1 MKKTLAIILVLV
13 FAAFAFAG
21 KADLTQAEREEI
33 FYEVAKEKGIDLNI
47 LQQLE
52 KVSAVQTAIQNGDD
66 SSIQEY
72 LNPDSVI
79 SVKNSAGNSSSVPDP
94 TTEDYLTVTDLKLIP
109 IEGTIYRPNLRVK
122 CLFPDNLVTPYPEQM
137 ELSYALLDEN
147 GDIVDSCSLR
157 LNHLSYNQGGWTE
170 ALSVIGADNLD
181 VSKVKALVF
190 TDYMMWSSGF
200 DSFGS
205 KHWSAVKPVRF
216 EFSDLLGEESG
227 QAAGDPISVESVSL
241 RRSSSN
247 CAVDMKVRN
256 LGDQR
261 RDVIT
266 LNYQALDENGDI
278 VASGDVNVK
287 DLDPG
292 QAAKSGFTR
301 LKCDIRDVASIK
313 ITDYSYGFFNGG
325 SRNSWTTPVG
335 SSFRLSE
342 PIVFTR
348 DEIIFE

>member
-1 MKKTLAIILVLV
+1 MKKAISVILVLV

-33 FYEVAKEKGIDLNI
+33 FYEVAKEKGIDLNV

-52 KVSAVQTAIQNGDD
+52 NVAAFQTSIQNGDD
-66 SSIQEY
+66 SLIREY

-79 SVKNSAGNSSSVPDP
+79 SVTNPAGNSSTVPDP
-94 TTEDYLTVTDLKLIP
+94 TTEDYLTVTDLELIP
-109 IEGTIYRPNLRVK
+109 VDGTIYRPNLRVK
-122 CLFPDNLVTPYPEQM
+122 CLFPNNLVTPYPEQM
-137 ELSYALLDEN
+137 ELSYALLDES

-157 LNHLSYNQGGWTE
+157 LNHLSYNQGGWTD
-170 ALSVIGADNLD
+170 ALSIMGADNLD
-181 VSKVKALVF
+181 VSKIKALVF

-216 EFSDLLGEESG
+216 ELSELLGEESE
-227 QAAGDPISVESVSL
+227 QTVRDPISVESVSL
-241 RRSSSN
+241 CRSASN

-266 LNYQALDENGDI
+266 LNYQALDANGDI
-278 VASGDVNVK
+278 VASGKVNVM

-301 LKCDIRDVASIK
+301 LKCNMNDVASIK

-325 SRNSWTTPVG
+325 SRNSWTTPAG
-335 SSFRLSE
+335 SAFRLSE

-348 DEIIFE
+348 DEIVFE